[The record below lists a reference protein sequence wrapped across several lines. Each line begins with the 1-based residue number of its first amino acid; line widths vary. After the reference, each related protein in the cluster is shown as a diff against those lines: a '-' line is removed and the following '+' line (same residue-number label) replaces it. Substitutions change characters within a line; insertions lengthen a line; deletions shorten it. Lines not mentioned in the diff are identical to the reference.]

1 MEIWWPT
8 PAVVNVERIFARIEK
23 ENPTATRE
31 TVQAIYD
38 GCEALKDFRHRS
50 ESPGSDN
57 ED

>member
-1 MEIWWPT
+1 MEISWPT

-23 ENPTATRE
+23 ENPTATPE